1 MTRGRARSRLGY
13 AALLVSSLGFAASC
27 DSSYPLEIRVVLP
40 EDDDALDRAD
50 NAALV
55 LLPEGITA
63 NYDVDGTS
71 FSVALEVEPD
81 DLNRAV
87 ELYLARGAE
96 LLAWGRSAVF
106 VTQAPS
112 EDLAMFLGR
121 PGALSTYPGSLDA
134 PDPDVLAAEAVGRGI
149 IILGSAGETFLFS
162 AFTLTADAAQTLDP
176 ADGAPDPADGAL
188 VSDSGGGVVRVTW
201 NESLTG
207 YRFDPG
213 ADDWSRLTIAGA
225 GDIGPRAG
233 ASHLVDAGRD
243 WLLLFGGG
251 SSRDIVQLALV
262 PDDDDGSYAA
272 SALPGITLTDPRVGA
287 RARWIT
293 RTGSD
298 TGEGIVLAGT
308 ASDTTPALELIP
320 AETGDD
326 DPAGAVPFALGPLG
340 PWDGL
345 DCAQLDIAETANET
359 ATIRVLCAG
368 GVRGDQPTADGLLLK
383 LPPTPWDAA
392 DADALVEELPAILQ
406 EPMAAPH
413 WFADASA
420 VYAQH
425 DGRWLTLPR
434 DTLEASI
441 TSTPALRALGG
452 HSVKLSTGATFL
464 LGGETTEGKAV
475 DRWQVFTPAVGSAE

>member
-1 MTRGRARSRLGY
+1 MRRLGSGLTA
-13 AALLVSSLGFAASC
+13 AALIAGSGVAAAAC

-40 EDDDALDRAD
+40 EDDDELDRAD

-81 DLNRAV
+81 ELNRAV
-87 ELYLARGAE
+87 ELYLARGSE
-96 LLAWGRSAVF
+96 LIAWGRSAVF

-112 EDLAMFLGR
+112 DDLAMFIGR

-134 PDPDVLAAEAVGRGI
+134 PDPEVLAAEAVGRGI
-149 IILGSAGETFLFS
+149 VILGSAGETFLFS
-162 AFTLTADAAQTLDP
+162 AFTLTADAAQTLEP
-176 ADGAPDPADGAL
+176 ADGVPEPADGAL
-188 VSDSGGGVVRVTW
+188 VSDNGGGVVRVAW
-201 NESLTG
+201 NESLVG

-213 ADDWSRLTIAGA
+213 LDDWSRITIAGA

-233 ASHLVDAGRD
+233 ASYLADAGRE

-251 SSRDIVQLALV
+251 GSLDIVQLALV
-262 PDDDDGSYAA
+262 PDDAGSYSV
-272 SALPGITLTDPRVGA
+272 SALPGVTLTDPRVGA

-293 RTGSD
+293 RAGSD
-298 TGEGIVLAGT
+298 TGEGIVLAGS
-308 ASDTTPALELIP
+308 ASDTTRALELIP
-320 AETGDD
+320 AEAGDA
-326 DPAGAVPFALGPLG
+326 DPSGAVPFALGPLG
-340 PWDGL
+340 PWQGL
-345 DCAQLDIAETANET
+345 DCAQLDIAESANET

-383 LPPTPWDAA
+383 LPPTTWDAA

-406 EPMAAPH
+406 EPMAAPR

-425 DGRWLTLPR
+425 DGRWLTLAR
-434 DTLEASI
+434 DTLEASV
-441 TSTPALRALGG
+441 TMTPALRARGG